1 MAKKYV
7 LDIWDCLFN
16 ATDSFEDYVL
26 GIDPVYV
33 FNPNVLERQTSDSYL
48 FEFFVRALSN
58 RNCDNLVFDLG
69 NLSRHEY
76 DTLRALSREAVP
88 RKRLPQETADDFE
101 ARVTEETDMVLE
113 SIYMEIQSG
122 GGIDASDRFFLDDL
136 AYSYYG
142 KESDAVVNTL
152 MDLKKADDRVEQKE
166 EIEDE
171 LQLIASMVEESLQ
184 LLIITIAAKLIDLL
198 YINEDRVLIFGDSA
212 GKEIELVECKLNF
225 QRQEAYAIF
234 QSC

>member
-7 LDIWDCLFN
+7 LDIWDCLLY

-26 GIDPVYV
+26 GISPIYI
-33 FNPNVLERQTSDSYL
+33 FNPDVLKRQTSDSCL
-48 FEFFVRALSN
+48 FEFFARALCN
-58 RNCDNLVFDLG
+58 RNCDNLVYDLG
-69 NLSRHEY
+69 NLSQHEH

-113 SIYMEIQSG
+113 SIYTEIQSG
-122 GGIDASDRFFLDDL
+122 GGIDVSDRFSLDDL

-152 MDLKKADDRVEQKE
+152 MDLKKAADRVEQKE

-171 LQLIASMVEESLQ
+171 LQLIARMAEESLH
-184 LLIITIAAKLIDLL
+184 LLLITIAAKLIDLL
-198 YINEDRVLIFGDSA
+198 YINEERVLIFGDSA